1 VPHVSTRTRS
11 TLTVL
16 AVVALLLGVAAGSGA
31 APGTPRDAR
40 SERERVRQERAA
52 AAAELDVLEATN
64 AQVEA
69 ALDALNA
76 NVAGQ
81 EAALA
86 DAQRAAEA
94 AAAAVVEA
102 QAREAAALAE
112 IDALEARLREVAVDA
127 YINAGNLDD
136 ASAVLETDDLGSAV
150 QRRSLVGLRA
160 GQHREVLAELQTV
173 SEDLAVARADAEQAA
188 EAAAAHRAE
197 VDRRLGEITT
207 ARDQQATVAAQVDA
221 RIESA
226 LAEAANLEALDA
238 ALARQIAAEQAA
250 IAARN
255 RSTARPPTGGGGRVT
270 RVSGNISLTTVR
282 GITVATE
289 IADELEG
296 LLAAAES
303 DGITFGGGGYRSS
316 DSQIALREAHCGS
329 SDYAI
334 YEMPPSQ
341 CSPPTARPG
350 QSMHERG
357 LAVDFTYNGRVISS
371 RSNPGYQWLAEHA
384 GVYGF
389 YNLPSEPWHWST
401 NGQ

>member
-1 VPHVSTRTRS
+1 M
-11 TLTVL
+11 LLALL
-16 AVVALLLGVAAGSGA
+16 AVATGSGA
-31 APGTPRDAR
+31 APGAPTDAR
-40 SERERVRQERAA
+40 SERERVRRERAA
-52 AAAELDVLEATN
+52 AAADLDVLRATN
-64 AQVEA
+64 AEVEA

-86 DAQRAAEA
+86 DAQRAVAAAEA
-94 AAAAVVEA
+94 ALAEA
-102 QAREAAALAE
+102 RAREAAAEAE
-112 IDALEARLREVAVDA
+112 IAAMDDRLRQVAADA
-127 YINAGNLDD
+127 YINHGNLDD
-136 ASAVLETDDLGSAV
+136 ATAVLRTSDISDAV

-160 GQHREVLAELQTV
+160 GQYREVLAELHTL
-173 SEDLAVARADAEQAA
+173 SEDLAVARADAEG
-188 EAAAAHRAE
+188 AAAAAAEHRADA
-197 VDRRLGEITT
+197 DRRLGEVTE
-207 ARDQQATVAAQVDA
+207 ARNQQASVAVEVDA
-221 RIESA
+221 RIEHA
-226 LAEAANLEALDA
+226 LAEAAGLESLDA
-238 ALARQIAAEQAA
+238 ELSRQIAAEQAA

-255 RSTARPPTGGGGRVT
+255 REAAARAARAGGRVT

-296 LLAAAES
+296 LLAAAEA

-316 DSQIALREAHCGS
+316 DSQVALRQAHCGS
-329 SDYAI
+329 SDYAV
-334 YEMPPSQ
+334 YEMSPSQ

-371 RSNPGYQWLAEHA
+371 RSSPGYQWLAAHA
-384 GVYGF
+384 GSYGF
-389 YNLPSEPWHWST
+389 HNLPTEPWHWST

>member
-1 VPHVSTRTRS
+1 VPHASTRTRT
-11 TLTVL
+11 TLTAL
-16 AVVALLLGVAAGSGA
+16 AVAALLLGVAAGSGA
-31 APGTPRDAR
+31 APGAPQDAR

-52 AAAELDVLEATN
+52 AAAELDVLQATN
-64 AQVEA
+64 AEVEA
-69 ALDALNA
+69 ALDSLNA

-94 AAAAVVEA
+94 ADAAVVEA

-112 IDALEARLREVAVDA
+112 IEALEARLREVAVDA

-173 SEDLAVARADAEQAA
+173 SEDLAVARADAERAA

-197 VDRRLGEITT
+197 VDRRLGEITA
-207 ARDQQATVAAQVDA
+207 ARDQQATVATQVDA

-255 RSTARPPTGGGGRVT
+255 RSAARRPAGGGNVT

-282 GITVATE
+282 GITVASE
-289 IADELEG
+289 IADELEA
-296 LLAAAES
+296 LLAAAEA

-316 DSQIALREAHCGS
+316 DSQVALREAHCGS
-329 SDYAI
+329 SDYAV
-334 YEMPPSQ
+334 YEMPASQ

-371 RSNPGYQWLAEHA
+371 RSNPGYQWLADHA
-384 GVYGF
+384 GSYGF